1 MFNEHNKSMAKA
13 EKLEFQTEVSQLLK
27 LMINSVYSEKEVF
40 VRELVSNA
48 SDACDKLRYLATTKE
63 KLLQS
68 DPDLKIKIEINK
80 KDNIVTIVD
89 NGIGMNKKDLVNNL
103 GTIARSGTAQFIK
116 EATETKDLSLIG
128 QFGVGFYSAFM
139 VASDLK
145 VVTRKAGENKL
156 WIWKSDGESNFTI
169 EETDD
174 LDQLKSNRGTKI
186 FLTITKE
193 NKEFLDKIRIEEI
206 IRKYSDHISIP
217 IFVQNYGDK
226 EEEKPEAINSALALW
241 TRPKNKITKDQ
252 YKEFYN
258 HVGQMFDDPWM
269 TSHYKAEGQI
279 EYTVLNFIPSTKPFD
294 LYDPARE
301 NRLKLYVKKVF
312 ITDNCPELIP
322 PYLRFLRGV
331 IDSEDL
337 PLNISREMLQNN
349 PVVKKIRNALVKRTI
364 NDLKKKLVADRA
376 SFEQFWSNFG
386 PVIKEGIYEDFEKKD
401 NLLEIAL
408 FKNSNSTKLI
418 TLDEYIETMDKKQ
431 KDIYFIT
438 GDSYDNIINN
448 PRLEGY
454 KSRGINVLILDD
466 PVDSFWTSSTPSFKE
481 KNIKSI
487 TKGIDDLDN
496 IGKKKKD
503 EKEKKEDKSIEPLIV
518 LLKEKLKDKVK
529 DVRTSSR
536 LTESPVCLV
545 ADESSMDPQLEK
557 ILQQHNQLQQGISLK
572 ILELNPDHK
581 LIKKLAK
588 MSKDKSLIGDI
599 ENIAILLYEQSMILD
614 GEKPSDPVNFSKK
627 LIDTISASIN

>member
-1 MFNEHNKSMAKA
+1 MAKA

-80 KDNIVTIVD
+80 KDNLVTIVD
-89 NGIGMNKKDLVNNL
+89 NGIGMNKKDLVSNL

-116 EATETKDLSLIG
+116 EATESKDLSLIG

-139 VASDLK
+139 VSSDLK

-169 EETDD
+169 EESDD
-174 LDQLKSNRGTKI
+174 LDQLNSNRGTKI
-186 FLTITKE
+186 ILTITKE

-217 IFVQNYGDK
+217 IFVQNSGDK

-364 NDLKKKLVADRA
+364 NDLKKKLAADRA
-376 SFEQFWSNFG
+376 SFEQFWVNFG

-448 PRLEGY
+448 PSLEGY

-496 IGKKKKD
+496 LGKKKKD

-588 MSKDKSLIGDI
+588 MSKDKSSIGDI

>member
-1 MFNEHNKSMAKA
+1 MAKS

-40 VRELVSNA
+40 IRELVSNA
-48 SDACDKLRYLATTKE
+48 SDACDKLRYLSNTKE
-63 KLLQS
+63 KLLKD
-68 DPDLKIKIEINK
+68 DPNFSVSININK
-80 KDNIVTIVD
+80 KSSVISISD
-89 NGIGMNKKDLVNNL
+89 NGVGMNKKDLISNL
-103 GTIARSGTAQFIK
+103 GTIARSGTAHFLK
-116 EATETKDLSLIG
+116 ELSESKTKDLSLIG

-139 VASDLK
+139 VASQTK
-145 VVTRKAGENKL
+145 VITRKAGENKL
-156 WIWKSDGESNFTI
+156 WIWVSDGESNFTI
-169 EETDD
+169 EESED
-174 LDQLKSNRGTKI
+174 LDLLPSNRGT
-186 FLTITKE
+186 TIELVLTKE
-193 NKEFLDKIRIEEI
+193 AKEYLEKSRIENI

-217 IFVQNYGDK
+217 IFVKDIKDK
-226 EEEKPEAINSALALW
+226 EDEKPEAINSALALW
-241 TRPKNKITKDQ
+241 TRPKNKITKEQ

-258 HVGQMFDDPWM
+258 HVGQMFDDPWL

-349 PVVKKIRNALVKRTI
+349 PVVKKIRNALVRRTI
-364 NDLKKKLVADRA
+364 GDLKKKLANDR
-376 SFEQFWSNFG
+376 SSYEEFWSNFG
-386 PVIKEGIYEDFEKKD
+386 PVIKEGIYEDTEKKD
-401 NLLEIAL
+401 TLLEIAL
-408 FKNSNSTKLI
+408 FKNSNSSKLI
-418 TLDEYIETMDKKQ
+418 TLDEYIEAMGKKQ
-431 KDIYFIT
+431 NDIYFIT
-438 GDSYDNIINN
+438 GDSYNNVINN
-448 PRLEGY
+448 PSLEGY

-466 PVDSFWTSSTPSFKE
+466 AVDSFWTSATPNFKE
-481 KNIKSI
+481 KNIKSV
-487 TKGIDDLDN
+487 TKGVDDLDS
-496 IGKKKKD
+496 ISKKKTDDKD
-503 EKEKKEDKSIEPLIV
+503 KKEDKSLEPLIV
-518 LLKEKLKDKVK
+518 LLKDKLKEKVK

-545 ADESSMDPQLEK
+545 VDESAMDPQLEK
-557 ILQQHNQLQQGISLK
+557 ILQQHNQLQQAASLK
-572 ILELNPDHK
+572 ILEINPDHK

-588 MSKDKSLIGDI
+588 MSKDKASVGDI
-599 ENIAILLYEQSMILD
+599 ENIGILLYEQSMILD

-627 LIDTISASIN
+627 LIDTISASLS

>member
-1 MFNEHNKSMAKA
+1 
-13 EKLEFQTEVSQLLK
+13 
-27 LMINSVYSEKEVF
+27 MINSVYSEKEVF

-68 DPDLKIKIEINK
+68 DPDLKIQIEIDK
-80 KDNIVTIVD
+80 KENQITITD
-89 NGIGMNKKDLVNNL
+89 NGIGMNRDDLVNNL

-139 VASDLK
+139 VASDLT
-145 VVTRKAGENKL
+145 VITRKAGEKKL

-169 EETDD
+169 DESDD
-174 LDQLKSNRGTKI
+174 LEQLNSNRGTKI
-186 FLTITKE
+186 ILSITKE
-193 NKEFLDKIRIEEI
+193 GKEYLEKTRIEEI

-217 IFVQNYGDK
+217 IFVRDTKDK
-226 EEEKPEAINSALALW
+226 EDEKPEAINSALALW
-241 TRPKNKITKDQ
+241 TRPKNKITKEQ

-258 HVGQMFDDPWM
+258 HVGQMFDDPWL

-349 PVVKKIRNALVKRTI
+349 PVVKKIRNALVRRTI
-364 NDLKKKLVADRA
+364 GDLKKKLANDR
-376 SFEQFWSNFG
+376 SSYEEFWSNFG
-386 PVIKEGIYEDFEKKD
+386 PVIKEGIYEDTEKKD
-401 NLLEIAL
+401 TLLEIAL
-408 FKNSNSTKLI
+408 FKNSNSSKLI
-418 TLDEYIETMDKKQ
+418 TLDEYIEAMGKKQ
-431 KDIYFIT
+431 NDIYFIT
-438 GDSYDNIINN
+438 GDSYNNVINN
-448 PRLEGY
+448 PSLEGY

-466 PVDSFWTSSTPSFKE
+466 AVDSFWTSATPNFKE

-487 TKGIDDLDN
+487 TKGVDDLDS
-496 IGKKKKD
+496 ISKKKTDDKD
-503 EKEKKEDKSIEPLIV
+503 KKEDKSLEPLIV
-518 LLKEKLKDKVK
+518 LLKDKLKEKVK

-545 ADESSMDPQLEK
+545 VDESAMDPQLEK
-557 ILQQHNQLQQGISLK
+557 ILQQHNQLQQAASLK
-572 ILELNPDHK
+572 ILEINPDHK

-588 MSKDKSLIGDI
+588 MSKDKASVGDI
-599 ENIAILLYEQSMILD
+599 ENIGILLYEQSMILD

-627 LIDTISASIN
+627 LIDTISASLS

>member
-1 MFNEHNKSMAKA
+1 MAKA

-80 KDNIVTIVD
+80 KENLVTIVD

-364 NDLKKKLVADRA
+364 NDLKKKLAADRT
-376 SFEQFWSNFG
+376 SFEQFWVNFG

>member
-1 MFNEHNKSMAKA
+1 MAKA

-80 KDNIVTIVD
+80 KENLVTIVD

-169 EETDD
+169 EESDD
-174 LDQLKSNRGTKI
+174 LDQLNSNRGTKI
-186 FLTITKE
+186 ILTITKE

-217 IFVQNYGDK
+217 IFVQNFGDK
-226 EEEKPEAINSALALW
+226 EEEKSEAINSALALW

-364 NDLKKKLVADRA
+364 NDLKKKLAADRT
-376 SFEQFWSNFG
+376 SFEQFWGNFG

-448 PRLEGY
+448 HRLEGY
-454 KSRGINVLILDD
+454 ESRGINVLILDD
-466 PVDSFWTSSTPSFKE
+466 QVDSFWTSSTPSFKE

-496 IGKKKKD
+496 LGKKKKD

-536 LTESPVCLV
+536 LTESPV
-545 ADESSMDPQLEK
+545 
-557 ILQQHNQLQQGISLK
+557 
-572 ILELNPDHK
+572 
-581 LIKKLAK
+581 
-588 MSKDKSLIGDI
+588 
-599 ENIAILLYEQSMILD
+599 
-614 GEKPSDPVNFSKK
+614 
-627 LIDTISASIN
+627 

>member
-1 MFNEHNKSMAKA
+1 MAKS

-68 DPDLKIKIEINK
+68 DPDLKIQIEIDK
-80 KDNIVTIVD
+80 KENQITITD
-89 NGIGMNKKDLVNNL
+89 NGIGMNRDDLVNNL

-116 EATETKDLSLIG
+116 QATETKDLSLIG

-139 VASDLK
+139 VASDLT
-145 VVTRKAGENKL
+145 VITRKAGEKKL

-169 EETDD
+169 DESDD
-174 LDQLKSNRGTKI
+174 LEQLNSNRGTKI
-186 FLTITKE
+186 ILSITKE
-193 NKEFLDKIRIEEI
+193 GKEYLEKTRIEEI

-217 IFVQNYGDK
+217 IFVRDTKDK
-226 EEEKPEAINSALALW
+226 EDEKPEAINSALALW
-241 TRPKNKITKDQ
+241 TRPKNKITKEQ

-258 HVGQMFDDPWM
+258 HVGQMFDDPWL

-349 PVVKKIRNALVKRTI
+349 PVVKKIRNALVRRTI
-364 NDLKKKLVADRA
+364 GDLKKKLANDR
-376 SFEQFWSNFG
+376 SSYEEFWSNFG
-386 PVIKEGIYEDFEKKD
+386 PVIKEGIYEDTEKKD
-401 NLLEIAL
+401 TLLEIAL
-408 FKNSNSTKLI
+408 FKNSNSSKLI
-418 TLDEYIETMDKKQ
+418 TLDEYIEAMGKKQ
-431 KDIYFIT
+431 NDIYFIT
-438 GDSYDNIINN
+438 GDSYNNVINN
-448 PRLEGY
+448 PSLEGY

-466 PVDSFWTSSTPSFKE
+466 AVDSFWTSATPNFKE
-481 KNIKSI
+481 KNIKSV
-487 TKGIDDLDN
+487 TKGVDDLDS
-496 IGKKKKD
+496 ISKKKTDDKD
-503 EKEKKEDKSIEPLIV
+503 KKEDKSLEPLIV
-518 LLKEKLKDKVK
+518 LLKDKLKEKVK

-545 ADESSMDPQLEK
+545 VDESAMDPQLEK
-557 ILQQHNQLQQGISLK
+557 ILQQHNQLQQAASLK
-572 ILELNPDHK
+572 ILEINPDHK

-588 MSKDKSLIGDI
+588 MSKDKASVGDI
-599 ENIAILLYEQSMILD
+599 ENIGILLYEQSMILD

-627 LIDTISASIN
+627 LIDTISASLS

>member
-1 MFNEHNKSMAKA
+1 MAKS

-68 DPDLKIKIEINK
+68 DPDLKIQIEIDK
-80 KDNIVTIVD
+80 KENQITITD
-89 NGIGMNKKDLVNNL
+89 NGIGMNRDDLVNNL

-139 VASDLK
+139 VASDLT
-145 VVTRKAGENKL
+145 VITRKAGEKKL

-169 EETDD
+169 DESDD
-174 LDQLKSNRGTKI
+174 LEQLNSNRGTKI
-186 FLTITKE
+186 ILSITKE
-193 NKEFLDKIRIEEI
+193 GKEYLEKIRIEEI

-217 IFVQNYGDK
+217 IFVRDIKDK
-226 EEEKPEAINSALALW
+226 EDEKPEAINSALALW
-241 TRPKNKITKDQ
+241 TRPKNKITKEQ

-258 HVGQMFDDPWM
+258 HVGQMFDDPWL

-349 PVVKKIRNALVKRTI
+349 PVVKKIRNALVRRTI
-364 NDLKKKLVADRA
+364 GDLKKKLINDRT
-376 SFEQFWSNFG
+376 SYEEFWSNFG
-386 PVIKEGIYEDFEKKD
+386 PVIKEGIYEDTEKKD
-401 NLLEIAL
+401 TLLEIAL

-418 TLDEYIETMDKKQ
+418 TLDEYIDSMSKKQ

-438 GDSYDNIINN
+438 GDSYANVINN
-448 PRLEGY
+448 PSLEGY

-466 PVDSFWTSSTPSFKE
+466 AVDSFWTSSTPNFKE
-481 KNIKSI
+481 KNIKSVS
-487 TKGIDDLDN
+487 KGVDDLES
-496 IGKKKKD
+496 ISKKKTDDKD
-503 EKEKKEDKSIEPLIV
+503 KKEDKSLEPLII
-518 LLKEKLKDKVK
+518 LLKDKLKEKVK

-545 ADESSMDPQLEK
+545 VDESAMDPQLEK
-557 ILQQHNQLQQGISLK
+557 ILQQHNQLQQGAALK
-572 ILELNPDHK
+572 ILEINPDHK

-588 MSKDKSLIGDI
+588 MSKDKASVGDI
-599 ENIAILLYEQSMILD
+599 ENIGILLYEQSMILD

>member
-1 MFNEHNKSMAKA
+1 MAKS

-68 DPDLKIKIEINK
+68 DPDLKIQIEIDK
-80 KDNIVTIVD
+80 KENQITITD
-89 NGIGMNKKDLVNNL
+89 NGIGMNRDDLVNNL

-139 VASDLK
+139 VASDLT
-145 VVTRKAGENKL
+145 VITRKAGEKKL

-169 EETDD
+169 DESDD
-174 LDQLKSNRGTKI
+174 LEQLNSNRGTKI
-186 FLTITKE
+186 ILSITKE
-193 NKEFLDKIRIEEI
+193 GKEYLEKTRIEEI

-217 IFVQNYGDK
+217 IFVRDTKDK
-226 EEEKPEAINSALALW
+226 EDEKPEAINSALALW
-241 TRPKNKITKDQ
+241 TRPKNKITKEQ

-258 HVGQMFDDPWM
+258 HVGQMFDDPWL

-349 PVVKKIRNALVKRTI
+349 PVVKKIRNALVRRTI
-364 NDLKKKLVADRA
+364 GDLKKKLANDR
-376 SFEQFWSNFG
+376 SSYEEFWSNFG
-386 PVIKEGIYEDFEKKD
+386 PVIKEGIYEDTEKKD
-401 NLLEIAL
+401 TLLEIAL
-408 FKNSNSTKLI
+408 FKNSNSSKLI
-418 TLDEYIETMDKKQ
+418 TLDEYIEAMGKKQ
-431 KDIYFIT
+431 NDIYFIT
-438 GDSYDNIINN
+438 GDSYNNVINN
-448 PRLEGY
+448 PSLEGY

-466 PVDSFWTSSTPSFKE
+466 AVDSFWTSATPNFKE

-487 TKGIDDLDN
+487 TKGVDDLDS
-496 IGKKKKD
+496 ISKKKTDDKD
-503 EKEKKEDKSIEPLIV
+503 KKEDKSLEPLII
-518 LLKEKLKDKVK
+518 LLKDKLKEKVK

-545 ADESSMDPQLEK
+545 VDESAMDPQLEK
-557 ILQQHNQLQQGISLK
+557 ILQQHNQLQQAASLK
-572 ILELNPDHK
+572 ILEINPDHK

-588 MSKDKSLIGDI
+588 MSKDKASVGDI
-599 ENIAILLYEQSMILD
+599 ENIGILLYEQSMILD

-627 LIDTISASIN
+627 LIDTISASLS

>member
-1 MFNEHNKSMAKA
+1 MAKS

-68 DPDLKIKIEINK
+68 DPDLKIQIEIDK
-80 KDNIVTIVD
+80 KENQITITD
-89 NGIGMNKKDLVNNL
+89 NGIGMNRDDLVNNL

-139 VASDLK
+139 VASDLT
-145 VVTRKAGENKL
+145 VITRKAGEKKL

-169 EETDD
+169 DESDD
-174 LDQLKSNRGTKI
+174 LEQLNSNRGTKI
-186 FLTITKE
+186 ILSITKE
-193 NKEFLDKIRIEEI
+193 GKEYLEKTRIEEI

-217 IFVQNYGDK
+217 IFVRDTKDK
-226 EEEKPEAINSALALW
+226 EDEKLEAINSALALW
-241 TRPKNKITKDQ
+241 TRPKNKITKEQ

-258 HVGQMFDDPWM
+258 HVGQMFDDPWL

-349 PVVKKIRNALVKRTI
+349 PVVKKIRNALVRRTI
-364 NDLKKKLVADRA
+364 GDLKKKLANDR
-376 SFEQFWSNFG
+376 SSYEEFWSNFG
-386 PVIKEGIYEDFEKKD
+386 PVIKEGIYEDTEKKD
-401 NLLEIAL
+401 TLLEIAL
-408 FKNSNSTKLI
+408 FKNSNSSKLI
-418 TLDEYIETMDKKQ
+418 TLDEYIEAMGKKQ
-431 KDIYFIT
+431 NDIYFIT
-438 GDSYDNIINN
+438 GDSYNNVINN
-448 PRLEGY
+448 PSLEGY

-466 PVDSFWTSSTPSFKE
+466 AVDSFWTSATPNFKE

-487 TKGIDDLDN
+487 TKGVDDLDS
-496 IGKKKKD
+496 ISKKKTDDKD
-503 EKEKKEDKSIEPLIV
+503 KKEDKSLEPLIV
-518 LLKEKLKDKVK
+518 LLKDKLKEKVK

-545 ADESSMDPQLEK
+545 VDESAMDPQLEK
-557 ILQQHNQLQQGISLK
+557 ILQQHNQLQQAASLK
-572 ILELNPDHK
+572 ILEINPDHK

-588 MSKDKSLIGDI
+588 MCKDKASIGDI
-599 ENIAILLYEQSMILD
+599 ENIGILLYEQSMILD

-627 LIDTISASIN
+627 LIDTISASLS

>member
-1 MFNEHNKSMAKA
+1 MAKS

-68 DPDLKIKIEINK
+68 DPDLKIQIEIDK
-80 KDNIVTIVD
+80 KENQITITD
-89 NGIGMNKKDLVNNL
+89 NGIGMNRDDLVNNL

-116 EATETKDLSLIG
+116 EASETKDLSLIG

-139 VASDLK
+139 VASDLT
-145 VVTRKAGENKL
+145 VITRKAGEKKL

-169 EETDD
+169 DESDD
-174 LDQLKSNRGTKI
+174 LEQLNSNRGTKI
-186 FLTITKE
+186 ILSITKE
-193 NKEFLDKIRIEEI
+193 GKEYLEKIRIEEI

-217 IFVQNYGDK
+217 IFVRDIKDK
-226 EEEKPEAINSALALW
+226 EDEKPEAINSALALW
-241 TRPKNKITKDQ
+241 TRPKNKITKEQ

-258 HVGQMFDDPWM
+258 HVGQMFDDPWL

-349 PVVKKIRNALVKRTI
+349 PVVKKIRNALVRRTI
-364 NDLKKKLVADRA
+364 GDLKKKLINDRT
-376 SFEQFWSNFG
+376 SYEEFWSNFG
-386 PVIKEGIYEDFEKKD
+386 PVIKEGIYEDTEKKD
-401 NLLEIAL
+401 TLLEIAL

-418 TLDEYIETMDKKQ
+418 TLDEYIDSMSKKQ

-438 GDSYDNIINN
+438 GDSYANVINN
-448 PRLEGY
+448 PSLEGY

-466 PVDSFWTSSTPSFKE
+466 AVDSFWTSSTPNFKE
-481 KNIKSI
+481 KNIKSVS
-487 TKGIDDLDN
+487 KGVDDLES
-496 IGKKKKD
+496 ISKKKTDDKD
-503 EKEKKEDKSIEPLIV
+503 KKEDKSLEPLII
-518 LLKEKLKDKVK
+518 LLKDKLKEKVK

-545 ADESSMDPQLEK
+545 VDESAMDPQLEK
-557 ILQQHNQLQQGISLK
+557 ILQQHNQLQQGAALK
-572 ILELNPDHK
+572 ILEINPDHK

-588 MSKDKSLIGDI
+588 MSKDKASVGDI
-599 ENIAILLYEQSMILD
+599 ENIGILLYEQSMILD

-627 LIDTISASIN
+627 LIDTISASIS

>member
-1 MFNEHNKSMAKA
+1 MAKS

-68 DPDLKIKIEINK
+68 DPDLKIQIEIDK
-80 KDNIVTIVD
+80 KENQITITD
-89 NGIGMNKKDLVNNL
+89 NGIGMNRDDLVNNL

-139 VASDLK
+139 VASDLT
-145 VVTRKAGENKL
+145 VITRKAGEEKL

-169 EETDD
+169 DESDD
-174 LDQLKSNRGTKI
+174 LEQLNSNRGTKI
-186 FLTITKE
+186 ILSITKE
-193 NKEFLDKIRIEEI
+193 SKEYLEKTRIEEI

-217 IFVQNYGDK
+217 IFVRDTKDK
-226 EEEKPEAINSALALW
+226 EDEKPEAINSALALW
-241 TRPKNKITKDQ
+241 TRPKNKITKEQ

-258 HVGQMFDDPWM
+258 HVGQMFDDPWL

-349 PVVKKIRNALVKRTI
+349 PVVKKIRNALVRRTI
-364 NDLKKKLVADRA
+364 GDLKKKLANDR
-376 SFEQFWSNFG
+376 SSYEEFWSNFG
-386 PVIKEGIYEDFEKKD
+386 PVIKEGIYEDTEKKD
-401 NLLEIAL
+401 TLLEIAL
-408 FKNSNSTKLI
+408 FKNSNSSKLI
-418 TLDEYIETMDKKQ
+418 TLDEYIEAMGKKQ
-431 KDIYFIT
+431 NDIYFIT
-438 GDSYDNIINN
+438 GDSYNNVINN
-448 PRLEGY
+448 PSLEGY

-466 PVDSFWTSSTPSFKE
+466 AVDSFWTSATPNFKE
-481 KNIKSI
+481 KNIKSV
-487 TKGIDDLDN
+487 TKGVDDLDS
-496 IGKKKKD
+496 ISKKKTDDKD
-503 EKEKKEDKSIEPLIV
+503 KKEDKSLEPLIV
-518 LLKEKLKDKVK
+518 LLKDKLKEKVK

-545 ADESSMDPQLEK
+545 VDESAMDPQLEK
-557 ILQQHNQLQQGISLK
+557 ILQQHNQLQQAASLK
-572 ILELNPDHK
+572 ILEINPDHK

-588 MSKDKSLIGDI
+588 MSKDKASVGDI
-599 ENIAILLYEQSMILD
+599 ENIGILLYEQSMILD

-627 LIDTISASIN
+627 LIDTISASLS

>member
-1 MFNEHNKSMAKA
+1 MAKS

-68 DPDLKIKIEINK
+68 DPDLKIQIEIDK
-80 KDNIVTIVD
+80 KENLITITD
-89 NGIGMNKKDLVNNL
+89 NGIGMNRDDLVNNL

-139 VASDLK
+139 VASDLT
-145 VVTRKAGENKL
+145 VITRKAGEKKL

-169 EETDD
+169 DESDD
-174 LDQLKSNRGTKI
+174 LEQLNSNRGTKI
-186 FLTITKE
+186 ILSITKE
-193 NKEFLDKIRIEEI
+193 GKEYLEKIRIEEI

-217 IFVQNYGDK
+217 IFVRDIKDK
-226 EEEKPEAINSALALW
+226 EDEKPEAINSALALW
-241 TRPKNKITKDQ
+241 TRPKNKITKEQ

-258 HVGQMFDDPWM
+258 HVGQMFDDPWL

-349 PVVKKIRNALVKRTI
+349 PVVKKIRNALVRRTI
-364 NDLKKKLVADRA
+364 GDLKKKLTNDRT
-376 SFEQFWSNFG
+376 SYEEFWSNFG
-386 PVIKEGIYEDFEKKD
+386 PVIKEGIYEDTEKKD
-401 NLLEIAL
+401 TLLEIAL

-418 TLDEYIETMDKKQ
+418 TLDEYIDSMSKKQ

-438 GDSYDNIINN
+438 GDSYTNVINN
-448 PRLEGY
+448 PSLEGY

-466 PVDSFWTSSTPSFKE
+466 AVDSFWTSSTPNFKE
-481 KNIKSI
+481 KNIKSVS
-487 TKGIDDLDN
+487 KGVDDLES
-496 IGKKKKD
+496 ISKKKTDDKD
-503 EKEKKEDKSIEPLIV
+503 KKEDKSLEPLII
-518 LLKEKLKDKVK
+518 LLKDKLKEKVK

-545 ADESSMDPQLEK
+545 VDESAMDPQLEK
-557 ILQQHNQLQQGISLK
+557 ILQQHNQLQQGAALK
-572 ILELNPDHK
+572 ILEINPDHK

-588 MSKDKSLIGDI
+588 MSKDKASVGDI
-599 ENIAILLYEQSMILD
+599 ENIGILLYEQSMILD

>member
-1 MFNEHNKSMAKA
+1 MAKS

-68 DPDLKIKIEINK
+68 DPDLKIQIKIDK
-80 KDNIVTIVD
+80 KESLITITD
-89 NGIGMNKKDLVNNL
+89 NGIGMDRDDLVNNL

-145 VVTRKAGENKL
+145 VITRKAGDKKI

-169 EETDD
+169 EESDD
-174 LDQLKSNRGTKI
+174 LELLNSNRGTKVI
-186 FLTITKE
+186 LSITKE
-193 NKEFLDKIRIEEI
+193 GKEYLEKIRIEEI

-217 IFVQNYGDK
+217 IFVRDIKDK
-226 EEEKPEAINSALALW
+226 VDEKPEAINSALALW
-241 TRPKNKITKDQ
+241 TRPKNKITKEQ

-258 HVGQMFDDPWM
+258 HVGQMYDDPWL

-349 PVVKKIRNALVKRTI
+349 PVVKKIRNALVRRTI
-364 NDLKKKLVADRA
+364 GDLKKKLANDRSA
-376 SFEQFWSNFG
+376 YEEFWSNFG
-386 PVIKEGIYEDFEKKD
+386 PVIKEGIYEDAEKKD
-401 NLLEIAL
+401 TLLEIAL

-418 TLDEYIETMDKKQ
+418 TLDEYIETMGKKQ

-438 GDSYDNIINN
+438 GDKYDNVINN
-448 PRLEGY
+448 PSLEGY
-454 KSRGINVLILDD
+454 KSRGVNVLILDD
-466 PVDSFWTSSTPSFKE
+466 AVDSFWTSSTPNYKE
-481 KNIKSI
+481 KNIKSV
-487 TKGIDDLDN
+487 TKGVDDLDS
-496 IGKKKKD
+496 ISKKKTDDKD
-503 EKEKKEDKSIEPLIV
+503 KKEDKSLEPLII
-518 LLKEKLKDKVK
+518 LLKDKLKDKVK

-545 ADESSMDPQLEK
+545 VDESAMDPQLEK
-557 ILQQHNQLQQGISLK
+557 ILQQHNQLQQGASLK
-572 ILELNPDHK
+572 ILEINPDHK

-588 MSKDKSLIGDI
+588 MSKDKASIGDI
-599 ENIAILLYEQSMILD
+599 ENIGILLYEQSMILD
-614 GEKPSDPVNFSKK
+614 GEKPSDPVSFSKK
-627 LIDTISASIN
+627 LIDTISASIS

>member
-1 MFNEHNKSMAKA
+1 MAKA

-80 KDNIVTIVD
+80 KDNLVTIVD
-89 NGIGMNKKDLVNNL
+89 NGIGMNKKDLVSNL

-169 EETDD
+169 EESDD
-174 LDQLKSNRGTKI
+174 LDQLNSNRGTKI
-186 FLTITKE
+186 ILTITKE
-193 NKEFLDKIRIEEI
+193 NKEFLDKTRIEEI

-217 IFVQNYGDK
+217 IFVQNSGDK

-269 TSHYKAEGQI
+269 ISHYKAEGQI

-364 NDLKKKLVADRA
+364 NDLKKKLAADRT
-376 SFEQFWSNFG
+376 SFEQFWVNFG
-386 PVIKEGIYEDFEKKD
+386 PVIKEGIYEE
-401 NLLEIAL
+401 
-408 FKNSNSTKLI
+408 
-418 TLDEYIETMDKKQ
+418 
-431 KDIYFIT
+431 
-438 GDSYDNIINN
+438 
-448 PRLEGY
+448 
-454 KSRGINVLILDD
+454 
-466 PVDSFWTSSTPSFKE
+466 
-481 KNIKSI
+481 
-487 TKGIDDLDN
+487 
-496 IGKKKKD
+496 
-503 EKEKKEDKSIEPLIV
+503 
-518 LLKEKLKDKVK
+518 
-529 DVRTSSR
+529 
-536 LTESPVCLV
+536 
-545 ADESSMDPQLEK
+545 
-557 ILQQHNQLQQGISLK
+557 
-572 ILELNPDHK
+572 
-581 LIKKLAK
+581 
-588 MSKDKSLIGDI
+588 
-599 ENIAILLYEQSMILD
+599 
-614 GEKPSDPVNFSKK
+614 
-627 LIDTISASIN
+627 

>member
-1 MFNEHNKSMAKA
+1 MAKS

-68 DPDLKIKIEINK
+68 DPDLKIQIEIDK
-80 KDNIVTIVD
+80 KENQITITD
-89 NGIGMNKKDLVNNL
+89 NGIGMNRDDLVNNL

-139 VASDLK
+139 VASDLT
-145 VVTRKAGENKL
+145 VITRKAGEKKL

-169 EETDD
+169 DESDD
-174 LDQLKSNRGTKI
+174 LEQLNSNRGTKI
-186 FLTITKE
+186 ILSITKE
-193 NKEFLDKIRIEEI
+193 GKEYLEKTRIEEI

-217 IFVQNYGDK
+217 IFVRDTKDK
-226 EEEKPEAINSALALW
+226 EDEKPEAINSALALW
-241 TRPKNKITKDQ
+241 TRPKNKITKEQ

-258 HVGQMFDDPWM
+258 HVGQMFDDPWL

-349 PVVKKIRNALVKRTI
+349 PVVKKIRNALVRRTI
-364 NDLKKKLVADRA
+364 GDLKKKLANDR
-376 SFEQFWSNFG
+376 SSYEEFWSNFG
-386 PVIKEGIYEDFEKKD
+386 PVIKEGIYEDTEKKD
-401 NLLEIAL
+401 TLLEIAL
-408 FKNSNSTKLI
+408 FKNSNSSKLI
-418 TLDEYIETMDKKQ
+418 TLDEYIEAMGKKQ
-431 KDIYFIT
+431 SDIYFIT
-438 GDSYDNIINN
+438 GDSYNNVINN
-448 PRLEGY
+448 PSLEGY

-466 PVDSFWTSSTPSFKE
+466 AVDSFWTSATPNFKE
-481 KNIKSI
+481 KNIKSV
-487 TKGIDDLDN
+487 TKGVDDLDS
-496 IGKKKKD
+496 ISKKKTDDKD
-503 EKEKKEDKSIEPLIV
+503 KKEDKSLEPLIV
-518 LLKEKLKDKVK
+518 LLKDKLKEKVK

-545 ADESSMDPQLEK
+545 VDESAMDPQLEK
-557 ILQQHNQLQQGISLK
+557 ILQQHNQLQQAASLK
-572 ILELNPDHK
+572 ILEINPDHK

-588 MSKDKSLIGDI
+588 MSKDK
-599 ENIAILLYEQSMILD
+599 
-614 GEKPSDPVNFSKK
+614 
-627 LIDTISASIN
+627 ASVGT

>member
-1 MFNEHNKSMAKA
+1 MSKS

-68 DPDLKIKIEINK
+68 DPELKINIEINK
-80 KDNIVTIVD
+80 KENLVTITD
-89 NGIGMNKKDLVNNL
+89 NGVGMNKKDLVNNL

-116 EATETKDLSLIG
+116 EASEKKDLSLIG

-139 VASDLK
+139 VAANLE
-145 VVTRKAGENKL
+145 VITRKAGENKT

-169 EETDD
+169 EETDN
-174 LDQLKSNRGTKI
+174 LKLLHSNRGTKI
-186 FLTITKE
+186 NLSITKE
-193 NKEFLDKIRIEEI
+193 NKEFLEKTRIEEI

-217 IFVQNYGDK
+217 IFVNDTKDK
-226 EEEKPEAINSALALW
+226 VEEKPVAINSALALW
-241 TRPKNKITKDQ
+241 TRPKNKISKEQ

-258 HVGQMFDDPWM
+258 HVGQMYDEPWM

-279 EYTVLNFIPSTKPFD
+279 EYTVLNFIPSSKPFD
-294 LYDPARE
+294 LYEPARE

-364 NDLKKKLVADRA
+364 NDLKKKLLADRA
-376 SFEQFWSNFG
+376 SYEEFWSNFG
-386 PVIKEGIYEDFEKKD
+386 PVIKEGVYEDFEKKD
-401 NLLEIAL
+401 SLLEISL
-408 FKNSNSTKLI
+408 FKNSSSSKLI
-418 TLDEYIETMDKKQ
+418 TLDEYVDSMDKKQ

-438 GDSYDNIINN
+438 GDSYKNIINN

-454 KSRGINVLILDD
+454 KSRNINVLILDD
-466 PVDSFWTSSTPSFKE
+466 AVDSFWTSSTPSFKE

-487 TKGIDDLDN
+487 TKGVDDLDSMS
-496 IGKKKKD
+496 KKKTEDKD
-503 EKEKKEDKSIEPLIV
+503 KKEDKAIEPLIV

-545 ADESSMDPQLEK
+545 ADESAMDPQLEK
-557 ILQQHNQLQQGISLK
+557 ILQQHNQLQQEMSLK
-572 ILELNPDHK
+572 ILEINADHK

-588 MSKDKSLIGDI
+588 MSKDKSAIGDI

-627 LIDTISASIN
+627 LIETISASIG

>member
-1 MFNEHNKSMAKA
+1 
-13 EKLEFQTEVSQLLK
+13 
-27 LMINSVYSEKEVF
+27 MINSVYSEKEVF
-40 VRELVSNA
+40 IRELVSNA

-68 DPDLKIKIEINK
+68 DPDLKIQIEIDK
-80 KDNIVTIVD
+80 KENQITITD
-89 NGIGMNKKDLVNNL
+89 NGIGMNRDDLVNNL

-139 VASDLK
+139 VASDLT
-145 VVTRKAGENKL
+145 VITRKAGEKKL

-169 EETDD
+169 DESDD
-174 LDQLKSNRGTKI
+174 LEQLNSNRGTKI
-186 FLTITKE
+186 ILSITKE
-193 NKEFLDKIRIEEI
+193 GKEYLEKTRIEEI

-217 IFVQNYGDK
+217 IFVRDTKDK
-226 EEEKPEAINSALALW
+226 EDEKPEAINSALALW
-241 TRPKNKITKDQ
+241 TRPKNKITKEQ

-258 HVGQMFDDPWM
+258 HVGQMFDDPWL

-349 PVVKKIRNALVKRTI
+349 PVVKKIRNALVRRTI
-364 NDLKKKLVADRA
+364 GDLKKKLANDR
-376 SFEQFWSNFG
+376 SSYEEFWSNFG
-386 PVIKEGIYEDFEKKD
+386 PVIKEGIYEDTEKKD
-401 NLLEIAL
+401 TLLEIAL
-408 FKNSNSTKLI
+408 FKNSNSSKLI
-418 TLDEYIETMDKKQ
+418 TLDEYIEAMGKKQ
-431 KDIYFIT
+431 NDIYFIT
-438 GDSYDNIINN
+438 GDSYNNVINN
-448 PRLEGY
+448 PSLEGY

-466 PVDSFWTSSTPSFKE
+466 AVDSFWTSATPNFKE
-481 KNIKSI
+481 KNIKSV
-487 TKGIDDLDN
+487 TKGVDDLDS
-496 IGKKKKD
+496 ISKKKTDDKD
-503 EKEKKEDKSIEPLIV
+503 KKEDKSLEPLIV
-518 LLKEKLKDKVK
+518 LLKDKLKEKVK

-545 ADESSMDPQLEK
+545 VDESAMDPQLEK
-557 ILQQHNQLQQGISLK
+557 ILQQHNQLQQAASLK
-572 ILELNPDHK
+572 ILEINPDHK

-588 MSKDKSLIGDI
+588 MSKDKASVGDI
-599 ENIAILLYEQSMILD
+599 ENIGILLYEQSMILD

-627 LIDTISASIN
+627 LIDTISASLS